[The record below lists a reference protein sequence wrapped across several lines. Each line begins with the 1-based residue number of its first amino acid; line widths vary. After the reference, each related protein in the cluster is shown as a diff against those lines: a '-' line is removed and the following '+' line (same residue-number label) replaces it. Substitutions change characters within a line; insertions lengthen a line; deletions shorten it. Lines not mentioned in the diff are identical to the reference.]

1 MRRFPELLP
10 EGPDEPGA
18 ELSRR
23 ARDWL
28 RDEWSGESFMAIGMQ
43 DEIVGPP
50 VMNALRGVVRG
61 CPEPYE
67 MPEAGHFVQEWG
79 AEVARRS
86 LAAFG

>member
-1 MRRFPELLP
+1 
-10 EGPDEPGA
+10 
-18 ELSRR
+18 
-23 ARDWL
+23 
-28 RDEWSGESFMAIGMQ
+28 MAIGMQ